1 MSLKSVYERFLASPD
16 QLSLSEHA
24 ALHYVTT
31 LTSFS
36 DPASVVKHLETQ
48 GRTAVRKK
56 SEKVISV
63 VEGSNSL
70 ALEVEVTLEF
80 VSDGGAYLPKLDN
93 FVTDKIV
100 TLPMVC
106 AFASCDLYTLI
117 DPAQTHFV
125 QFDNA
130 NKIQQIRL
138 SWDQG
143 SLLKQ
148 VDVIGAS
155 GRNWPISDGSAQL
168 TLVKSSSNPAPA
180 PQATVTSPP
189 RGREMKP
196 APVAPASRSMS
207 PNKKHIKDP
216 HTSLD
221 LFGSVQND
229 ENRSPLSVPV
239 TIAPRA
245 SARPAQRDM
254 SELFA
259 AGHEDYEPSAEL
271 GGSPKKE
278 VKWDPIAPKGAVSKN
293 FQPSRLFDN
302 TPEADPTVGYKSN
315 PAKYNHF
322 SLGNIDEHDPMQHKT
337 GPTPKHVE
345 PAPLRAK
352 TNKHLSQWD
361 FQDFVTPEK
370 HNQKLRSQDM
380 RNFGWSDDE
389 GENLETPGKHHA
401 VPKPRKEAESHFEL
415 KDDGTPAPNRVVG
428 PPRAG
433 LTKKN
438 NTLYESHLY
447 GNEDGGSEKKP
458 LGAITNN
465 VGRKDNIPHWQNTD
479 VSPERKANDEN
490 KPVGQDVQKHVKMMS
505 SEWDTY
511 DESPEQV
518 KKPAGQIR
526 KGQETHWG
534 FTGDDEVPV
543 VAKGGKKQAG
553 NFWDF

>member
-1 MSLKSVYERFLASPD
+1 M
-16 QLSLSEHA
+16 
-24 ALHYVTT
+24 AL
-31 LTSFS
+31 
-36 DPASVVKHLETQ
+36 
-48 GRTAVRKK
+48 
-56 SEKVISV
+56 I
-63 VEGSNSL
+63 
-70 ALEVEVTLEF
+70 
-80 VSDGGAYLPKLDN
+80 
-93 FVTDKIV
+93 
-100 TLPMVC
+100 
-106 AFASCDLYTLI
+106 
-117 DPAQTHFV
+117 
-125 QFDNA
+125 
-130 NKIQQIRL
+130 
-138 SWDQG
+138 
-143 SLLKQ
+143 
-148 VDVIGAS
+148 
-155 GRNWPISDGSAQL
+155 
-168 TLVKSSSNPAPA
+168 KSSSNAAPA
-180 PQATVTSPP
+180 PRASAVSPP
-189 RGREMKP
+189 RGREMGP
-196 APVAPASRSMS
+196 APIAPASRSMS

-221 LFGSVQND
+221 LFGPVKND
-229 ENRSPLSVPV
+229 EKWNPMSMPVP
-239 TIAPRA
+239 IAPRA

-302 TPEADPTVGYKSN
+302 APDTDPAVGYKSN

-322 SLGNIDEHDPMQHKT
+322 SLGNVDEHDPMQHQS
-337 GPTPKHVE
+337 GPTHDHVE

-389 GENLETPGKHHA
+389 GENDETPGKHAA
-401 VPKPRKEAESHFEL
+401 VPKPRKDAESHFEL
-415 KDDGTPAPNRVVG
+415 KDDATPAPNRVAG
-428 PPRAG
+428 PAKPG
-433 LTKKN
+433 VTKKGN
-438 NTLYESHLY
+438 SLYESHLY
-447 GNEDGGSEKKP
+447 GNEDDGSEKKP
-458 LGAITNN
+458 LGNITNN

-490 KPVGQDVQKHVKMMS
+490 KTVGQDVQKHVKMMS
-505 SEWDTY
+505 SDWDTY
-511 DESPEQV
+511 DDSPEQE

-526 KGQETHWG
+526 RGQETHWG
-534 FTGDDEVPV
+534 FTGEDEVPV

>member
-1 MSLKSVYERFLASPD
+1 M
-16 QLSLSEHA
+16 
-24 ALHYVTT
+24 
-31 LTSFS
+31 
-36 DPASVVKHLETQ
+36 
-48 GRTAVRKK
+48 
-56 SEKVISV
+56 
-63 VEGSNSL
+63 
-70 ALEVEVTLEF
+70 
-80 VSDGGAYLPKLDN
+80 
-93 FVTDKIV
+93 
-100 TLPMVC
+100 
-106 AFASCDLYTLI
+106 
-117 DPAQTHFV
+117 HFV
-125 QFDNA
+125 QFDHE

-148 VDVIGAS
+148 VDVIGLR
-155 GRNWPISDGSAQL
+155 GKNWPICDGSAQI
-168 TLVKSSSNPAPA
+168 TLIKSSSNAAPIPQAPA
-180 PQATVTSPP
+180 TSPP
-189 RGREMKP
+189 RGREMEP

-221 LFGSVQND
+221 LFGTVKND
-229 ENRSPLSVPV
+229 ENRNPLSMPVP
-239 TIAPRA
+239 IAPRA
-245 SARPAQRDM
+245 SAKPVQRDM

-278 VKWDPIAPKGAVSKN
+278 VKWDPIAPKGAVSKK
-293 FQPSRLFDN
+293 FQPSRLFDD
-302 TPEADPTVGYKSN
+302 TPDADSPVGYKSN

-337 GPTPKHVE
+337 GLTPDHVE

-380 RNFGWSDDE
+380 RTFSWSDDE
-389 GENLETPGKHHA
+389 GENDETPGKTAA
-401 VPKPRKEAESHFEL
+401 VPKPRKDAESHFEL
-415 KDDGTPAPNRVVG
+415 KDDGTPAPNRIAG
-428 PPRAG
+428 PPKG
-433 LTKKN
+433 GVLKKGN
-438 NTLYESHLY
+438 SLYESHLY
-447 GNEDGGSEKKP
+447 GNEDEGSEKKP
-458 LGAITNN
+458 LGIITNN

-490 KPVGQDVQKHVKMMS
+490 KPVGQDVQKHVKMMA

-543 VAKGGKKQAG
+543 VANGGKRQAG

>member
-1 MSLKSVYERFLASPD
+1 
-16 QLSLSEHA
+16 
-24 ALHYVTT
+24 
-31 LTSFS
+31 
-36 DPASVVKHLETQ
+36 
-48 GRTAVRKK
+48 
-56 SEKVISV
+56 
-63 VEGSNSL
+63 
-70 ALEVEVTLEF
+70 
-80 VSDGGAYLPKLDN
+80 
-93 FVTDKIV
+93 VTDP
-100 TLPMVC
+100 T
-106 AFASCDLYTLI
+106 
-117 DPAQTHFV
+117 QTHFV
-125 QFDNA
+125 QFDHE

-148 VDVIGAS
+148 VDVIGSS
-155 GRNWPISDGSAQL
+155 GRNWPICDGGAQMAL
-168 TLVKSSSNPAPA
+168 IKTSSSAAPA
-180 PQATVTSPP
+180 LRAPAASPP
-189 RGREMKP
+189 RGREMEP
-196 APVAPASRSMS
+196 APVVPASRSMS

-221 LFGSVQND
+221 LFGPVKND
-229 ENRSPLSVPV
+229 ENRNPMSMPVP
-239 TIAPRA
+239 IAPRA

-302 TPEADPTVGYKSN
+302 APDADPAVGYKSN

-322 SLGNIDEHDPMQHKT
+322 SLGNIDEHDPMQHKS
-337 GPTPKHVE
+337 GPTADYVE

-352 TNKHLSQWD
+352 TTKHLSQWD

-380 RNFGWSDDE
+380 RNFSWSDDE
-389 GENLETPGKHHA
+389 VDNDETPGKHAA
-401 VPKPRKEAESHFEL
+401 VPKPRKDAESHFEL
-415 KDDGTPAPNRVVG
+415 KDDGTPAPNRVAG
-428 PPRAG
+428 PPNAG
-433 LTKKN
+433 VTKKSN
-438 NTLYESHLY
+438 SLYESHLY
-447 GNEDGGSEKKP
+447 GNEDEGSEKKP
-458 LGAITNN
+458 LGNITNN
-465 VGRKDNIPHWQNTD
+465 VGRKDNIPQWQNTD

-505 SEWDTY
+505 SDWDTY

-526 KGQETHWG
+526 RGQEAHWG
-534 FTGDDEVPV
+534 FTGEDEVPV
-543 VAKGGKKQAG
+543 VAKGGNKQAG